1 MAERTQLYDPYSKV
15 GATASPTPYMH
26 IPRPDVTFTDAIG
39 RALGELGKGVSTLGG
54 AQVQVGAAL
63 AHFGGSLEGAGDEIF
78 KRASAIKAVEND
90 TAATEAHVKF
100 GIEGHKMTEAFEAT
114 QGNASTGSLDA
125 HMKTLEDQ
133 RQKIRTSLNNDQARN
148 MFDQSSL
155 KTLGSLVA
163 QAGKHAAGAGKKAL
177 VDAATA
183 QWKLTLDEVGKDPDN
198 PGNLEKLRE
207 GRENYVRKIAP
218 ITGEVGDVLK
228 LKLMDIESTF
238 HASMISGIAKKDTAR
253 AWSQLDEKRKYM
265 MAPDIEKVENTITG
279 RELIAVP
286 RIIGQKQTED
296 MNRKKTNQEM
306 DDEKGLRERVDEGL
320 KELEKSPT
328 LTKDPEVYATA
339 KRAVVDAVTH
349 DYNKV
354 IGQRADDRT
363 RALRDIDTALSGDL
377 HPSKKP
383 PETMDELNAYE
394 KVPPA
399 IAMLR
404 TKADRDYVAR
414 GLKQNQAKLAEVDPM
429 VSYGRWEKLRGMA
442 AGGRSQEF
450 LDATEKLFDLGLN
463 PADRAL
469 VKQLREKVLG
479 DPRGDPRV
487 RDAWRVLQETRGHEM
502 SALGIDG
509 ARNQQ
514 NKDDID
520 AAHGALDDALTTFR
534 EVKGRAPSRDEI
546 KNEIGPQVLKYRAGT
561 WFPWRSSEYPSWS
574 TRTDVPDQFKQ
585 DYDKRLIASGLK
597 PPESRDDMEYR
608 RAYIHKLFLESMK
621 HPEPEAIP
629 KPGVK

>member
-1 MAERTQLYDPYSKV
+1 MVERAALYDPYSKV
-15 GATASPTPYMH
+15 EATTKPTPYMS

-54 AQVQVGAAL
+54 AQIQVGAAL
-63 AHFGGSLEGAGDEIF
+63 AHWGGSVEHASDEIF

-100 GIEGHKMTEAFEAT
+100 GIEGNKMTEAYEAT
-114 QGNASTGSLDA
+114 EGNKTTGALDA
-125 HMKTLEDQ
+125 HMKTLEDT
-133 RQKIRTSLNNDQARN
+133 RQKIRTSLNNDEARH

-155 KTLGSLVA
+155 RTLGSLVA
-163 QAGKHAAGAGKKAL
+163 KAGHHAAGAGRKAA
-177 VDAATA
+177 VDAAKAAWT
-183 QWKLTLDEVGKDPDN
+183 LTLDEVYKDPDN
-198 PGNLEKLRE
+198 PNNETKLKE
-207 GRENYVRKIAP
+207 GRESYVRTIAP
-218 ITGEVGDVLK
+218 ITGEVGPALELK
-228 LKLMDIESTF
+228 LKDIESTF

-253 AWSQLDEKRKYM
+253 AWSELDNKRKHM
-265 MAPDIEKVENTITG
+265 LAPDIEKVENTITG
-279 RELIAVP
+279 RELVAIP

-296 MNRKKTNQEM
+296 MTKKKTNQEM
-306 DDEKGLRERVDEGL
+306 SDEEGLRERVDKGIQ
-320 KELEKSPT
+320 ELDKSTT
-328 LTKDPEVYATA
+328 LTKDPEIYAQA
-339 KRAVVDAVTH
+339 KRNVEAAITH
-349 DYNKV
+349 DYNKI
-354 IGQRADDRT
+354 IGQREDDRK
-363 RALRDIDTALSGDL
+363 RALRDIDMALSGDL
-377 HPSKKP
+377 HPNKKP
-383 PETMDELNAYE
+383 PETMDELNVYE

-469 VKQLREKVLG
+469 VKGLREKVLG

-574 TRTDVPDQFKQ
+574 TRTDVPDKFKEE
-585 DYDKRLIASGLK
+585 YDKRLIAGGIK
-597 PPESRDDMEYR
+597 PPATRDDEEYR
-608 RAYIHKLFLESMK
+608 RAFIHKLFLESMK

-629 KPGVK
+629 KK